1 MSDLPLAAMRRC
13 FLPSVREFATAA
25 AEEGSTMSVA
35 SNRVVMILRWVVMIV
50 AVHEME

>member
-35 SNRVVMILRWVVMIV
+35 SNLVVMIL
-50 AVHEME
+50 